1 MHQYI
6 GFNLNSNEYMIPIL
20 NVREIVN
27 MPVITSLPQSPQ
39 YIKGITNLRG
49 SILPV
54 VDLKMLLRLGGNGN
68 AGEQVIVIASG
79 KIMFGI
85 VVEGITG
92 VINIDSDTIE
102 QPQGVINGHLEQVEG
117 IAKLKDRLIVLLDP
131 KKLLPLEDMSLFE
144 DAVVDFK
151 EVGNGD
157 KVEVTKKI
165 QTIAGEVIVKE
176 THNAREFFNKKFS
189 SSDPK
194 HNAFNIILDFMEATA
209 AQDYEKAEAIISQ
222 LFKSTEGE
230 LYKEVG
236 KVTRRFHDSIKEF
249 KEAIDPGLKKIAKEE
264 VPNAVDKLQ
273 FVITKTED
281 AANRVM
287 GIVEKY
293 LSEGDKLLSH
303 IENIKGPQESI
314 SYLRSLKESLNNDM
328 TEILM
333 AQEFQDITGQTI
345 KKVIGLVN
353 QIEKELLRLITTFGV
368 KIEDKTFSAQSETAD
383 KLTQTDVEKLLGDF
397 GF

>member
-1 MHQYI
+1 MQQYI
-6 GFNLNSNEYMIPIL
+6 GFSLNSNEYMIPIL
-20 NVREIVN
+20 NVREIVK
-27 MPVITSLPQSPQ
+27 MPTITSLPQSPQ

-54 VDLKMLLRLGGNGN
+54 VDLKMLLNLGCNGN
-68 AGEQVIVIASG
+68 KAEQVIVIVSG
-79 KIMFGI
+79 RIMFGI

-102 QPQGVINGHLEQVEG
+102 QPQGIINEQLEQIKG
-117 IAKLKDRLIVLLDP
+117 IARLKDRLIVLLDP
-131 KKLLPLEDMSLFE
+131 KKLLPMEDMSLFE
-144 DAVVDFK
+144 DTILNFK

-157 KVEVTKKI
+157 KVEVTKKV
-165 QTIAGEVIVKE
+165 QTIAGEVVVKE

-189 SSDPK
+189 LSDPK
-194 HNAFNIILDFMEATA
+194 HNVFNIMLDFMEAAA

-236 KVTRRFHDSIKEF
+236 KVTRKLHDSIKEF
-249 KEAIDPGLKKIAKEE
+249 KTAIDPGLKRIAKEE
-264 VPNAVDKLQ
+264 VPDAVDKLQ
-273 FVITKTED
+273 FVIAKTED
-281 AANRVM
+281 AANKVM

-314 SYLRSLKESLNNDM
+314 SYLKSLQKSLNDDM
-328 TEILM
+328 TDILM

-345 KKVIGLVN
+345 KKVIKLVN

-368 KIEDKTFSAQSETAD
+368 TVEDKISSGVGETTD
-383 KLTQTDVEKLLGDF
+383 KLTQTDVETLLEDF

>member
-1 MHQYI
+1 
-6 GFNLNSNEYMIPIL
+6 MIPIL

-54 VDLKMLLRLGGNGN
+54 VDLKMLLNIGGNGN
-68 AGEQVIVIASG
+68 KGEQVIVIAAG

-92 VINIDSDTIE
+92 VINIDSNTIE
-102 QPQGVINGHLEQVEG
+102 QPQGVINGHLEQIEG
-117 IAKLKDRLIVLLDP
+117 IARLKDRLIVLLDP
-131 KKLLPLEDMSLFE
+131 KKLLPVGDMSLFE

-157 KVEVTKKI
+157 KVEVTKKV
-165 QTIAGEVIVKE
+165 QTIAGEVMVKE

-189 SSDPK
+189 STDPK
-194 HNAFNIILDFMEATA
+194 HNAFNMMLDFMEATA

-236 KVTRRFHDSIKEF
+236 KVTRRLHDSIKEF

-264 VPNAVDKLQ
+264 VPNAVDRLQ
-273 FVITKTED
+273 FVITKTEE

-287 GIVEKY
+287 GIVERY

-303 IENIKGPQESI
+303 IENIKGPEESI
-314 SYLRSLKESLNNDM
+314 SYLRSLKESLNDDM

-345 KKVIGLVN
+345 RKVIELVN

-368 KIEDKTFSAQSETAD
+368 KIEDKTFAKQGETSD